1 MAQHLAGCSMLGY
14 KTAKMYN
21 EDLYTWCDTL
31 AIWSECEQD
40 SGIVSDVTCYYCL
53 AGKKDYLEKEV
64 AKQVKVLVDRLTELS
79 DIKETV

>member
-14 KTAKMYN
+14 KTGKMYN
-21 EDLYTWCDTL
+21 ETLYTWCGTL

-40 SGIVSDVTCYYCL
+40 SGIVSGVTCYYCL
-53 AGKKDYLEKEV
+53 VSKKYYLEKEV
-64 AKQVKVLVDRLTELS
+64 AKQVKILEDRLTELS